1 MGLDEVEPS
10 VIGTSGEWGCCM
22 YAPKRAEGNFL
33 GEEISVV
40 IVGISWI
47 QEPWNAEETS
57 VVIGGVCGI
66 QKP

>member
-10 VIGTSGEWGCCM
+10 VIGTLGEWGRCM
-22 YAPKRAEGNFL
+22 YALERDEGDFL

-57 VVIGGVCGI
+57 VVIGSICGI
-66 QKP
+66 QEP